1 MWRWRWGVLGA
12 AGPLWQGPGSSRGGW
27 CDWRGSGQE
36 GQPPTTTTTLSC
48 SHRRFAWLS
57 GFSCHLESRLPF
69 DWFPGTLAT
78 GLGFTQLPRVVT
90 KG

>member
-1 MWRWRWGVLGA
+1 MLDLPSGYGL
-12 AGPLWQGPGSSRGGW
+12 LWSWLTRRAFG
-27 CDWRGSGQE
+27 E
-36 GQPPTTTTTLSC
+36 GLY
-48 SHRRFAWLS
+48 S